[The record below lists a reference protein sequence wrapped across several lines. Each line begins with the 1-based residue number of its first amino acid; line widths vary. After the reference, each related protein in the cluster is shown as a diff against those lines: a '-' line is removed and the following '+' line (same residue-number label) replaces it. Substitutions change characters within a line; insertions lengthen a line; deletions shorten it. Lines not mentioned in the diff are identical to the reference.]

1 MEPEPLTA
9 APAQAQIASLD
20 RDADFQAKYHD
31 QYHQRLDKLALDH
44 PRLFERLEDG
54 GDG

>member
-9 APAQAQIASLD
+9 AQAQAQIASLD

-31 QYHQRLDKLALDH
+31 QYHQRLDKLALEH
-44 PRLFERLEDG
+44 PRLFERLEDD